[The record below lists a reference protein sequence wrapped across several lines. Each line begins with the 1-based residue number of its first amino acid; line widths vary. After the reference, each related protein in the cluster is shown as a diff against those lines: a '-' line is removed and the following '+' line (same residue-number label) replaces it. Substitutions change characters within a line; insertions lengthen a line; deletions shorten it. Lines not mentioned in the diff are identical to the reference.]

1 MTEKT
6 ARCLVLACGNPLRS
20 DDGVGLRLADW
31 ATQRFQSDASVRV
44 LSSQQWTPDLAHEI
58 ASADSLLFVDCSV
71 ESAPGRIVLA
81 PVSMASGEPASTT
94 HHMDPPGLLA
104 LAHSLYGSRPAH
116 AMLLT
121 VGASSMELGETL
133 TGPVQA
139 AMPRAQR
146 VLEKTVLRFL
156 GN

>member
-1 MTEKT
+1 MTDKT

-20 DDGVGLRLADW
+20 DDGVGLRLASW
-31 ATQRFQSDASVRV
+31 AAQRFQADSGVRV

-58 ASADSLLFVDCSV
+58 ASADSVLFVDCSI
-71 ESAPGRIVLA
+71 EAAPGHVNLD
-81 PVSMASGEPASTT
+81 PVPMASEESGSTT
-94 HHMDPPGLLA
+94 HHMSPPALLA
-104 LAHSLYGSRPAH
+104 LAHSLYASRPAH

-121 VGASSMELGETL
+121 VGAGSMELGETL

-146 VLEKTVLRFL
+146 VLEKAVLRFL
-156 GN
+156 GQ

>member
-31 ATQRFQSDASVRV
+31 AAQRFQADSTVRV

-58 ASADSLLFVDCSV
+58 AAAESVLFVDSSI
-71 ESAPGRIVLA
+71 ESAPGRVDLA
-81 PVSMASGEPASTT
+81 PVEMNFDEPPSTT
-94 HHMDPPGLLA
+94 HHMDPPALLA
-104 LAHSLYGSRPAH
+104 LAHSLYGSLPSH

-133 TGPVQA
+133 SGPVA
-139 AMPRAQR
+139 AALPRAQR
-146 VLEKTVLRFL
+146 VLEKAVLRFL